1 MHMNNEPEIAFPYKP
16 PSEEVKKKYRDIF
29 QINQP
34 LKPRLAKL
42 IFDKIISMLFL
53 ILSSP
58 VFLLLKVL
66 YLIEGLFDPESRG
79 SLIFFYYAVS
89 GGKKIKKYKIRIIKE
104 KFIDKDLAKIGDWHA
119 YKNEWMPESRTMVGK
134 FVKAFY
140 LDELPQFWSIFIGD
154 MSFVGPR
161 PLAIHH
167 YERDLN
173 QGNISRKLI
182 KGGLL
187 GLGHIHKG
195 TSNMGTPDY
204 EYEYIDKYINS
215 STFGILFLDLKILY
229 KGLLVVVKGKG
240 L

>member
-1 MHMNNEPEIAFPYKP
+1 MNNEPEIAFPYKP
-16 PSEEVKKKYRDIF
+16 PSNYVKERYKYIF
-29 QINQP
+29 EINAP
-34 LKPRLAKL
+34 LRPRYMKL
-42 IFDKIISMLFL
+42 IFDKLFSFIFL
-53 ILSSP
+53 VSSLP
-58 VFLLLKVL
+58 IFLLLKL
-66 YLIEGLFDPESRG
+66 AYFFESIIDPESKG
-79 SLIFFYYAVS
+79 PLFFYYYAIS
-89 GGKKIKKYKIRIIKE
+89 EGRKIKKYKIRIIKE
-104 KFIDKDLAKIGDWHA
+104 KYIDKELSSIGDWHA
-119 YKNEWMPESRTMVGK
+119 YKNEWMSESRTYVGR

-173 QGNISRKLI
+173 QGNVTRKII

-195 TSNMGTPDY
+195 TDVMGSPDF
-204 EYEYIDKYINS
+204 EYEYIEKYIKLS
-215 STFGILFLDLKILY
+215 AIKFLFFDISILW
-229 KGLLVVVKGKG
+229 KGLMVVLKGKG